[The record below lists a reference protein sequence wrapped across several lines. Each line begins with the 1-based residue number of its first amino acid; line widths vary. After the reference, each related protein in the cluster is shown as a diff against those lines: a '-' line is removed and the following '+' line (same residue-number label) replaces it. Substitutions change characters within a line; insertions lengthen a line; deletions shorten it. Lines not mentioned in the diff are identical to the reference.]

1 MFNEHFCRQ
10 DVKKETPAWDQVYLN
25 QVSDCIVCVHVFKI
39 DAGHWNLN
47 QKSSIS
53 NVETQEG
60 KSFES
65 TRRVTDRAISQRV
78 TRSHEMRE
86 EWGGAEKS
94 VEHRPTS
101 GGRDDSSRG

>member
-1 MFNEHFCRQ
+1 MNYRSGVLISRKSGPLHF
-10 DVKKETPAWDQVYLN
+10 TSL
-25 QVSDCIVCVHVFKI
+25 
-39 DAGHWNLN
+39 HWNLN